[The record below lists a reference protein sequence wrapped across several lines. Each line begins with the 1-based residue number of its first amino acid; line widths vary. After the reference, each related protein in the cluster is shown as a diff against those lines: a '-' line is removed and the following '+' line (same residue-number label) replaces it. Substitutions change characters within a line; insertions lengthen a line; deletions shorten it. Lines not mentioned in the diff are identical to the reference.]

1 MVYCV
6 SGRAGSLGTHCV
18 AVNIA
23 YYCNMNF
30 CVYRSCYLS
39 EAPCF
44 ADSAHLAFDRL
55 TRLHSD
61 DIVGPSPPTPDRLVH
76 QLIWEMDHL
85 PLQLI
90 NQPPAVSNPKIYV
103 NVLCRIY
110 SKIWHC

>member
-1 MVYCV
+1 
-6 SGRAGSLGTHCV
+6 
-18 AVNIA
+18 
-23 YYCNMNF
+23 MNF

-55 TRLHSD
+55 TRLHCD
-61 DIVGPSPPTPDRLVH
+61 DAVGPSPPTPGHLVH

-90 NQPPAVSNPKIYV
+90 NQPPAVSNQKHKLMYYAVFILKFGTA
-103 NVLCRIY
+103 NQQ
-110 SKIWHC
+110 